1 MVATSTSETP
11 HATTATATTTKSP
24 CRSLPTRKYL
34 SRMWRYA
41 PWLCL
46 LHGILWDVMNFSSLL
61 PGLLVG
67 IFLDSLAGQTYLP
80 GGLPG
85 LVSLLVIFALVRS
98 ALWLVAGF
106 VEIRMRFLMSGL
118 MRINLLRHV
127 LKRPGAMPLPYPLG
141 ETISR
146 FRDDAYAAEDVIDWA
161 DEMIVHSLIAL
172 GVLVALAWID
182 LQITLIVT
190 IPLVIVIGLTQWA
203 STALTR
209 YREASSQ
216 ATSDVT
222 GAIGSILAATQ
233 VIQAAGAEDRAIA
246 RIEKLNGQR
255 RRAMLTDAVAS
266 RAMGAISGS
275 VTGIGTG
282 LVMLMAANTMRDGSL
297 SVGELVIFITWLG
310 FVTDFTIDF
319 GKFLAF
325 YRQGGVAFTRMDVLL
340 GDAPPEA
347 LVEHTPLHLRGPL
360 PEIERSVRRPA
371 DRLDVVEV
379 RGLTYRHPQS
389 GRGGGNGGSGI
400 DGIDLKLERGTLTV
414 VTGKVGAGKTTLLRA
429 LLGLLPPDAG
439 DVRWNGATVEDLA
452 SFFIP
457 PRVAYTAQVPRLFS
471 ETLREN
477 ILLGMADDAGVLD
490 AAIHGAV
497 LERDV
502 QMLDAGVETPVGT
515 RGVKLSG
522 GQIQRTA
529 AARMLVR
536 EAELLVIDDLSSAL
550 DIETERVLWE
560 RLLANGDVTC
570 LAVSHRRVA
579 LSRADRIV
587 VLKDGRIEAEGTLDF
602 LLTNSAEM
610 QSLWFDHDDD
620 ADEVAAPA

>member
-1 MVATSTSETP
+1 MTTTS
-11 HATTATATTTKSP
+11 ATTTTSTMTP
-24 CRSLPTRKYL
+24 RRPLPTRKYL

-67 IFLDSLAGQTYLP
+67 TFLDSLAGRSHLP
-80 GGLPG
+80 GGLAG

-106 VEIRMRFLMSGL
+106 IEIRMRFLMSGL

-127 LKRPGAMPLPYPLG
+127 LKRAGAMPLPYPLG

-146 FRDDAYAAEDVIDWA
+146 FRDDAYAAEDVIDWT
-161 DEMIVHSLIAL
+161 DEILVHSLIAL
-172 GVLVALAWID
+172 GALVALAWID
-182 LQITLIVT
+182 LQITIVVT
-190 IPLVIVIGLTQWA
+190 IPLVIVVLLTQWA

-222 GAIGSILAATQ
+222 GAIGNILAATQ

-246 RIEKLNGQR
+246 RIAKLNGQR

-266 RAMGAISGS
+266 RAMGSISGS

-282 LVMLMAANTMRDGSL
+282 IVMLMVANTLHDGRL
-297 SVGELVIFITWLG
+297 SVGEFVIFITWLG
-310 FVTDFTIDF
+310 FVTDFTTSL
-319 GKFLAF
+319 GQFLAF

-347 LVEHTPLHLRGPL
+347 LVEHTPLHLRGSL
-360 PEIERSVRRPA
+360 PAIDRSVRQSE
-371 DRLDVVEV
+371 DRLDVVEA
-379 RGLTYRHPQS
+379 RGLTYRHRES
-389 GRGGGNGGSGI
+389 GYGGGI
-400 DGIDLKLERGTLTV
+400 AGIDLKLEQGTLTI
-414 VTGKVGAGKTTLLRA
+414 VTGKVGSGKTTLLRT
-429 LLGLLPPDAG
+429 LLGLLPRDAG
-439 DVRWNGATVEDLA
+439 EVRWNGRVVDDIA

-457 PRVAYTAQVPRLFS
+457 PRAAYTAQVPRLFS
-471 ETLREN
+471 ETLRKN
-477 ILLGMADDAGVLD
+477 ILLGMPDDAEALD

-497 LERDV
+497 LERDL
-502 QMLDAGVETPVGT
+502 QTLEAGLETPVGT

-529 AARMLVR
+529 AARMLIR
-536 EAELLVIDDLSSAL
+536 DAELLVIDDLSSAL
-550 DIETERVLWE
+550 DVETEGVLWE
-560 RLLANGDVTC
+560 RLFISGHVTC
-570 LAVSHRRVA
+570 LAVSHRPTA
-579 LSRADRIV
+579 LRRADHIV
-587 VLKDGRIEAEGTLDF
+587 VLKEGRIEAQGTLDF
-602 LLTNSAEM
+602 LLAHSAEM
-610 QSLWFDHDDD
+610 RSLWND
-620 ADEVAAPA
+620 ANEEEHL

>member
-1 MVATSTSETP
+1 MTTTSATKTTSTSTMTP
-11 HATTATATTTKSP
+11 RRP
-24 CRSLPTRKYL
+24 LQTRKYL

-67 IFLDSLAGQTYLP
+67 TFLDSLAGRSHLP
-80 GGLPG
+80 GGLAG

-106 VEIRMRFLMSGL
+106 IEIRMRFLMSGL

-127 LKRPGAMPLPYPLG
+127 LKRAGAMPLPYPLG

-146 FRDDAYAAEDVIDWA
+146 FRDDAYAAEDVIDWT
-161 DEMIVHSLIAL
+161 DEILVHSLIAL
-172 GVLVALAWID
+172 GALVALASID
-182 LQITLIVT
+182 LQITIVVT
-190 IPLVIVIGLTQWA
+190 IPLVIVVLLTQWA

-222 GAIGSILAATQ
+222 GAIGSILTAAQ

-246 RIEKLNGQR
+246 RISKLNGQR

-266 RAMGAISGS
+266 RAMGSISGS

-282 LVMLMAANTMRDGSL
+282 IVMLMAANTLRDGSL
-297 SVGELVIFITWLG
+297 SVGEFVIFITWLG
-310 FVTDFTIDF
+310 FVTDFTTSL
-319 GKFLAF
+319 GQFLAF

-360 PEIERSVRRPA
+360 PSFDRSVRQSE
-371 DRLDVVEV
+371 DRLDVVEA
-379 RGLTYRHPQS
+379 RGLTYRHRES
-389 GRGGGNGGSGI
+389 GHGGGI
-400 DGIDLKLERGTLTV
+400 EGIDLKLERGTLTV
-414 VTGKVGAGKTTLLRA
+414 VTGKVGSGKTTLLRT
-429 LLGLLPPDAG
+429 LLGLLPRDAG
-439 DVRWNGATVEDLA
+439 DVRWNGKVVDDIA
-452 SFFIP
+452 SFFVP
-457 PRVAYTAQVPRLFS
+457 PRAAYTAQVPRLFS
-471 ETLREN
+471 ETLRKN
-477 ILLGMADDAGVLD
+477 ILLGMPDDAEALD

-497 LERDV
+497 LERDL
-502 QMLDAGVETPVGT
+502 QTLEAGLETPVGT

-529 AARMLVR
+529 AARMLIR
-536 EAELLVIDDLSSAL
+536 DAELLVIDDLSSAL
-550 DIETERVLWE
+550 DVETERVLWE
-560 RLLANGDVTC
+560 RLLASGQVTC

-579 LSRADRIV
+579 LRRADHIV
-587 VLKDGRIEAEGTLDF
+587 VLKEGRIEAEGTLDF
-602 LLTNSAEM
+602 LLVHCAEM
-610 QSLWFDHDDD
+610 RALWHDHDDKG
-620 ADEVAAPA
+620 VG

>member
-1 MVATSTSETP
+1 MIATST
-11 HATTATATTTKSP
+11 TTTTPPKTP
-24 CRSLPTRKYL
+24 RRALPTRTYL
-34 SRMWRYA
+34 ARMWRYA
-41 PWLCL
+41 PWLCM

-67 IFLDSLAGQTYLP
+67 TFLDSLAGRSHLP

-85 LVSLLVIFALVRS
+85 LVALLVIFALVRS

-127 LKRPGAMPLPYPLG
+127 LKRPGAVPLPYPLG

-146 FRDDAYAAEDVIDWA
+146 FRDDAYSAEDVIDWT
-161 DEMIVHSLIAL
+161 DEIVVHSLIAL
-172 GVLVALAWID
+172 GALVALAWID
-182 LQITLIVT
+182 LQITIIVT
-190 IPLVIVIGLTQWA
+190 IPLVIVIVLTQWA
-203 STALTR
+203 SAALTR

-246 RIEKLNGQR
+246 RISKLNGQR

-266 RAMGAISGS
+266 RAMGAIGGS

-282 LVMLMAANTMRDGSL
+282 IVMLMAANTMRDGSL
-297 SVGELVIFITWLG
+297 SVGEFVIFITWLG

-319 GKFLAF
+319 GQFLAF

-340 GDAPPEA
+340 GDAPPES

-360 PEIERSVRRPA
+360 PAIEGPMRQPD
-371 DRLDVVEV
+371 DRLEVVEA

-389 GRGGGNGGSGI
+389 GRSDEGDSRGI
-400 DGIDLKLERGTLTV
+400 EGIDLKLERGTLTV
-414 VTGKVGAGKTTLLRA
+414 VTGKVGAGKTTLLRTI
-429 LLGLLPPDAG
+429 LGLLPPDAG
-439 DVRWNGATVEDLA
+439 EVRWNGVPDTDLA
-452 SFFIP
+452 ETMVP
-457 PRVAYTAQVPRLFS
+457 PRAAYTAQVPRLFS

-477 ILLGMADDAGVLD
+477 ILLGMPDDPPVLA

-502 QMLDAGVETPVGT
+502 QSLEAGLETPVGT

-522 GQIQRTA
+522 GQIQRAA

-536 EAELLVIDDLSSAL
+536 GAELLVIDDLSSAL
-550 DIETERVLWE
+550 DVETERALWE
-560 RLLANGDVTC
+560 RLFASGDVTC

-579 LSRADRIV
+579 LRRADHIV
-587 VLKDGRIEAEGTLDF
+587 VLKEGRIESQGTLDF
-602 LLTNSAEM
+602 LLANSAEM
-610 QSLWFDHDDD
+610 QSLWYDTGEEDHQ
-620 ADEVAAPA
+620 

>member
-1 MVATSTSETP
+1 MTTTSATKTTSTSTMTP
-11 HATTATATTTKSP
+11 RRP
-24 CRSLPTRKYL
+24 LQTRKYL

-67 IFLDSLAGQTYLP
+67 TFLDSLAGRSHLP
-80 GGLPG
+80 GGLAG

-106 VEIRMRFLMSGL
+106 IEIRMRFLMSGL

-127 LKRPGAMPLPYPLG
+127 LKRAGAMPLPYPLG

-146 FRDDAYAAEDVIDWA
+146 FRDDAYAAEDVIDWT
-161 DEMIVHSLIAL
+161 DEILVHSLIAL
-172 GVLVALAWID
+172 GALVALASID
-182 LQITLIVT
+182 LQITIVVT
-190 IPLVIVIGLTQWA
+190 IPLVIVVLLTQWA

-222 GAIGSILAATQ
+222 GAIGSILTAAQ

-246 RIEKLNGQR
+246 RISKLNGQR

-266 RAMGAISGS
+266 RAMGSISGS

-282 LVMLMAANTMRDGSL
+282 IVMLMAANTLRDGSL
-297 SVGELVIFITWLG
+297 SVGEFVIFITWLG
-310 FVTDFTIDF
+310 FVTDFTTSL
-319 GKFLAF
+319 GQFLAF

-360 PEIERSVRRPA
+360 PSFDRSVRQSE
-371 DRLDVVEV
+371 DRLDVVEA
-379 RGLTYRHPQS
+379 RGLTYRHRES
-389 GRGGGNGGSGI
+389 GHGGGI
-400 DGIDLKLERGTLTV
+400 EGIDLKLERGTLTV
-414 VTGKVGAGKTTLLRA
+414 VTGKVGSGKTTLLRT
-429 LLGLLPPDAG
+429 LLGLLPRDAG
-439 DVRWNGATVEDLA
+439 DVRWNGKVVDDIA
-452 SFFIP
+452 SFFVP
-457 PRVAYTAQVPRLFS
+457 PRAAYTAQVPRLFS
-471 ETLREN
+471 ETLRKN
-477 ILLGMADDAGVLD
+477 ILLGMPDDAAALD

-497 LERDV
+497 LERDL
-502 QMLDAGVETPVGT
+502 QTLEAGLETPVGT

-529 AARMLVR
+529 AARMLIR
-536 EAELLVIDDLSSAL
+536 DAELLVIDDLSSAL
-550 DIETERVLWE
+550 DVETERVLWE
-560 RLLANGDVTC
+560 RLLASGQVTC

-579 LSRADRIV
+579 LRRADHIV
-587 VLKDGRIEAEGTLDF
+587 VLKEGRIEAEGTLDF
-602 LLTNSAEM
+602 LLVHCAEM
-610 QSLWFDHDDD
+610 RALWHDHDDKG
-620 ADEVAAPA
+620 VG